1 MKARLLV
8 PGLAAAGAAMQE
20 MAARW
25 YYRRTRGP
33 EEFRHEGERSAW
45 TPAWHEAFVPA
56 EWTALRLSRVYR
68 GEGVPSGSGAPVVL
82 VHGFLTRGDYLGE
95 MRDWLERIG
104 YRARVAPI
112 GWNTDC
118 PDVLTNRLLDV
129 VAATRAETGRL
140 VHLVGHSLGGVL
152 ARAAAARDRTAV
164 ASVATL
170 SSPFRG
176 ISVHPALSVAARI
189 VRERIHRERGGAV
202 RPACLTFACDCP
214 TVRAIDRPLP
224 ADLPQLAVVTRYDGL
239 VDWRYCLDEATTRV
253 VHVTASHI
261 GIAFN
266 PAAYEALAAH
276 LGTSAKR

>member
-1 MKARLLV
+1 MKARFVLA
-8 PGLAAAGAAMQE
+8 GLAAASAAVQE
-20 MAARW
+20 LAARW
-25 YYRRTRGP
+25 HYGRTRGP
-33 EEFRHEGERSAW
+33 DEFRHETDRAAW

-68 GEGVPSGSGAPVVL
+68 GDGVPRGNGAPVVL

-95 MRDWLERIG
+95 LRGWLERIG
-104 YRARVAPI
+104 YRARIAPI

-118 PDVLTNRLLDV
+118 PDVLTNRLLEV
-129 VAATRAETGRL
+129 VGATRNEMGRP

-152 ARAAAARDRTAV
+152 ARAAAARGRDAV

-176 ISVHPALSVAARI
+176 ISVHPALNLAAGI
-189 VRERIHRERGGAV
+189 VRDRIQRERGDSV
-202 RPACLTFACDCP
+202 RPECLTFACGCP
-214 TVRAIDRPLP
+214 TVRAVDRPLP
-224 ADLPQLAVVTRYDGL
+224 ADLPQLAIVTRYDGL

-253 VHVTASHI
+253 VHVAASHI
-261 GIAFN
+261 GLVFN

-276 LGTSAKR
+276 LRTFTDR